1 VKLITTNI
9 KRSVCKMKKFVLI
22 FREGIAITV
31 EAESKLKAINTIA
44 VDYSRLFESQ
54 SFEIIEI
61 FAEMLANGEQ
71 VRY

>member
-1 VKLITTNI
+1 
-9 KRSVCKMKKFVLI
+9 MKKFVLI

>member
-1 VKLITTNI
+1 
-9 KRSVCKMKKFVLI
+9 MKKFVLI

-71 VRY
+71 VRYWKFRPKGDLVGILA